1 MFSKLT
7 PHRLR
12 IAGYTIAVLAVG
24 FAAGAALFTPP
35 PATTLTTT
43 TTLYAPQLIYPF
55 SSQTVIHAVVGVPLP
70 LVANDAKVKFTES
83 VSNPAIATLAEI
95 SPANRHYTTPAVM
108 PLKPGTTTLTVTW
121 YNAVRIYTI
130 DVTKSPTKI
139 SSSTLPT
146 TSAPSKT
153 TK

>member
-1 MFSKLT
+1 MTTKPLSSR
-7 PHRLR
+7 HLR

-24 FAAGAALFTPP
+24 FAAGAATFSSSPAPTPI
-35 PATTLTTT
+35 TT

-83 VSNPAIATLAEI
+83 VKNPAIATLAEI
-95 SPANRHYTTPAVM
+95 SPANRHYTTPALM
-108 PLKPGTTTLTVTW
+108 PLRPGTTTLTITW

-130 DVTKSPTKI
+130 DVTKSATKI
-139 SSSTLPT
+139 STSTLPKPT
-146 TSAPSKT
+146 T